1 MNEYIFLFLTESASI
16 NKMIKVELNIKEN
29 FPLMEETKNKILIK
43 YFENNSFVLEI
54 LIFELNKQILS
65 IIALEQAKNN
75 CGFGEDAKNIN
86 TGEEISNNKIKQ
98 SFLANFLQ
106 TPINPI
112 KPEN

>member
-54 LIFELNKQILS
+54 LILN
-65 IIALEQAKNN
+65 
-75 CGFGEDAKNIN
+75 
-86 TGEEISNNKIKQ
+86 
-98 SFLANFLQ
+98 
-106 TPINPI
+106 
-112 KPEN
+112 